1 MMLRLNRLLLLSGNS
16 RNFAPKWL
24 YIRVCGL
31 PRGLLDAHLML
42 AMCSKKSPPEFL
54 YSGGD
59 LIVVF
64 EAVQR
69 CVYLLDYYR
78 GFIKVFFC
86 NFGIFKL
93 VKEFYHLIP
102 KHFVSP
108 RTALDY
114 NITLERSVYQIR
126 LLCLTR
132 NSGQNL
138 NLLVF
143 LWRYPKGYCFAPP
156 TIFLVQIL
164 L

>member
-1 MMLRLNRLLLLSGNS
+1 
-16 RNFAPKWL
+16 
-24 YIRVCGL
+24 
-31 PRGLLDAHLML
+31 ML
-42 AMCSKKSPPEFL
+42 AIFSKKSPPECKN
-54 YSGGD
+54 SGGD

-69 CVYLLDYYR
+69 SVYLLDYYR

-86 NFGIFKL
+86 DFGIFKL
-93 VKEFYHLIP
+93 VKEFCHLFL

-108 RTALDY
+108 WTALDY

-132 NSGQNL
+132 NSGQTL
-138 NLLVF
+138 YLFIF
-143 LWRYPKGYCFAPP
+143 LGRYPKGYCFAPP